1 MKEAIR
7 PIPPNRNISAGYN
20 SSMPRENMYSRIYA
34 ANIPE
39 PIPIDI
45 EYSFNPDLFEEEEFD
60 IKNVLGQTSTSDENK
75 KTDSSS
81 IKNTIMKKI
90 K

>member
-39 PIPIDI
+39 PIPIDNRPI
-45 EYSFNPDLFEEEEFD
+45 FN
-60 IKNVLGQTSTSDENK
+60 VK
-75 KTDSSS
+75 KSPTGPS
-81 IKNTIMKKI
+81 IGIPSCS
-90 K
+90 